1 MKGKIDMAKKT
12 KIAVGCIAFLIIA
25 CGLIWWFMPIHFLRE
40 VEPEEVA
47 MIMVFNGNNGDE
59 FEVTNPDGISYI
71 ANAIRQIT
79 LRRDSFTSGVDY
91 YYILTFINENGE
103 EMDSFGIQ
111 NPYIMRR
118 DDAFYRCNG
127 ELGTVAEYLENL
139 EATQFPD
146 YNMDPDFPY
155 S

>member
-1 MKGKIDMAKKT
+1 MKKKY
-12 KIAVGCIAFLIIA
+12 GIILCVLLFIV
-25 CGLIWWFMPIHFLRE
+25 CGLIWWFMPVHFLLE
-40 VEPEEVA
+40 VELEEVA
-47 MIMVFNGNNGDE
+47 MIKVFNGNNGDE
-59 FEVTNPDGISYI
+59 FEVTNPDDISYI
-71 ANAIRQIT
+71 ANTIKQIT
-79 LRRDSFTSGVDY
+79 LKKDSFTSGVDY

-118 DDAFYRCNG
+118 DNAFYRCNG

-139 EATQFPD
+139 EAIQFPD
-146 YNMDPDFPY
+146 WNKDPDFPY

>member
-1 MKGKIDMAKKT
+1 MNTIK
-12 KIAVGCIAFLIIA
+12 
-25 CGLIWWFMPIHFLRE
+25 
-40 VEPEEVA
+40 
-47 MIMVFNGNNGDE
+47 
-59 FEVTNPDGISYI
+59 
-71 ANAIRQIT
+71 QIT
-79 LRRDSFTSGVDY
+79 LKKDSFTSGVDY

-127 ELGTVAEYLENL
+127 ELGTVAEHLENL
-139 EATQFPD
+139 EAIQFPD
-146 YNMDPDFPY
+146 WNKDPDFPY